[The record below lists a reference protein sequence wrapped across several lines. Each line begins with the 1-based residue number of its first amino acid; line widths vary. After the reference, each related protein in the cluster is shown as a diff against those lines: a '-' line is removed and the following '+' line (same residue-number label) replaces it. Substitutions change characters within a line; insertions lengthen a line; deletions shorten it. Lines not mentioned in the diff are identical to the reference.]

1 MLTCVL
7 GIREAQDLVLDEAL
21 GRAVTYRLALGER
34 ASLST
39 MSVSTFFM
47 CASASARTPALAPRP
62 MPIMIDMGSRGPAR
76 TDRR

>member
-1 MLTCVL
+1 
-7 GIREAQDLVLDEAL
+7 
-21 GRAVTYRLALGER
+21 
-34 ASLST
+34 